1 MLKFI
6 VGLTGEFYKA
16 NTTVYVHILFNCRC
30 LNNFILNPIQHL
42 SVNENI
48 IHFISLL
55 YKVILTRAR
64 LGSRMYIVE

>member
-30 LNNFILNPIQHL
+30 LNKAFTVVPQQIYFEIYIGDQHFD
-42 SVNENI
+42 S
-48 IHFISLL
+48 
-55 YKVILTRAR
+55 
-64 LGSRMYIVE
+64 